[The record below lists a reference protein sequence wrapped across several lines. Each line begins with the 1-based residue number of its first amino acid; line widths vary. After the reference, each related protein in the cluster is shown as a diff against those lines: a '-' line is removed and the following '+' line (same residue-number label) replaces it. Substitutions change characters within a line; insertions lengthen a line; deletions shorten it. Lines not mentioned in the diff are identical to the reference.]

1 MRVNISEARA
11 FFPDSKRCLNPSL
24 NEERHSVKS
33 KRLNEE
39 QRNKK
44 TKIVGI
50 EGPHHMDVRRDLS
63 QSKKINLIN
72 HYKNNTD
79 QWGQDTRPL
88 LRALEKEASYVSR
101 EHFVPQ
107 GQYVDPRLQRKLDL
121 MEQQKRTHRLN
132 IEYSPINGGKL
143 ERSPAKGK
151 MINQRTM
158 VNKSSDILMLRND
171 SRVKD
176 APVIPG
182 KKQILNKNQGTEIR
196 ESSRNVSSSPI
207 RNRYREEYLKTMGID
222 HSRRGDVTPPRQS
235 YTPQKERSEMSSH
248 SRKTPTASLRF
259 R

>member
-33 KRLNEE
+33 KRLNEQ

-50 EGPHHMDVRRDLS
+50 EGPHQMDVRRDLS

-79 QWGQDTRPL
+79 QWGQGTRPL
-88 LRALEKEASYVSR
+88 LRALEKDAGYVSR
-101 EHFVPQ
+101 EHFVPKE
-107 GQYVDPRLQRKLDL
+107 QYVDPRLQRKLDI
-121 MEQQKRTHRLN
+121 MEEQKRTHRLN

-151 MINQRTM
+151 LTNQRTI

-182 KKQILNKNQGTEIR
+182 KKQLANRNQASEVQ
-196 ESSRNVSSSPI
+196 ESSRNASLSPV
-207 RNRYREEYLKTMGID
+207 RNRHREEYLKTTGID
-222 HSRRGDVTPPRQS
+222 YGRRGDVTPPRAN
-235 YTPQKERSEMSSH
+235 YTPQKERSEISSH
-248 SRKTPTASLRF
+248 SRKATTPSQRF